1 MKKIILLLGILA
13 TGTASALATAASG
26 LAIASDGVAL
36 ADGITTPKVALAA
49 DGITERQAATPK
61 ATQPVRQPAVPKTGA
76 LPAAPKLTGGGKT
89 ATTSTSKSAPDA
101 TTTTTATTAANADKA
116 SGAITDASAPA
127 PDVKPAKKP
136 QPISI
141 KFDVRADWEYHHSG
155 DTSKDE
161 SGFAGKFLNFILDG
175 NITDKFSYHFRYRFN
190 KLNSA
195 QDFFEATDWAYLD
208 YDINRNWRVSAGKQV
223 LYIGGYEYDKAPIDV
238 YFYSDFCNFLPA
250 CYEFGISGQY
260 TTNDG
265 RNTILLQI
273 ANSPFTSKSIRFE
286 GLYAYNLMWYGRYG
300 VFNSMWSVNLI
311 EYKPGRYINYI
322 ALGNQFNAGPVTIE
336 LDYMNR
342 YGGGKNFFN
351 DFSIICNINYNIKN
365 RVNIFAKGGFDYND
379 AQNPAT
385 LDLQPGQQPEDLFW
399 DLAVVPGR
407 RYGFYGA
414 GVEFFPIKN
423 SQNVRLHA
431 YWCSSTA
438 NTKAHNVGI
447 GFRWRLNAFER
458 E

>member
-1 MKKIILLLGILA
+1 MKKIILLLSLLA
-13 TGTASALATAASG
+13 ASTASALATTASG
-26 LAIASDGVAL
+26 RAAVDVVPDETTST
-36 ADGITTPKVALAA
+36 ADVSV
-49 DGITERQAATPK
+49 
-61 ATQPVRQPAVPKTGA
+61 QPETAPTFRQPAVPKTGA
-76 LPAAPKLTGGGKT
+76 LPPAPKLTGAKKSAAAET
-89 ATTSTSKSAPDA
+89 DQPAQPQSVQPQATT
-101 TTTTTATTAANADKA
+101 ANADKTA
-116 SGAITDASAPA
+116 NAATTSLSAAQSADTTASATPA
-127 PDVKPAKKP
+127 ANAKPAKKP

-161 SGFAGKFLNFILDG
+161 SAFAGKFLNFILDG
-175 NITDKFSYHFRYRFN
+175 NITDQFSYHFRYRFN

-195 QDFFEATDWAYLD
+195 ADFFEATDWAYLD
-208 YDINRNWRVSAGKQV
+208 YDINANWRVSAGKQV

-238 YFYSDFCNFLPA
+238 YFYSDVCNQLPA
-250 CYEFGISGQY
+250 AYEFGISGQY

-286 GLYAYNLMWYGRYG
+286 GLYAYNLIWYGRYN
-300 VFNSMWSVNLI
+300 VFNSMWSVNMI
-311 EYKPGRYINYI
+311 EYKPGRFINYI
-322 ALGNQFNAGPVTIE
+322 SLGNQFNAGPVTIE

-351 DFSIICNINYNIKN
+351 DFSVICNINYNIKN
-365 RVNIFAKGGFDYND
+365 RVNIFAKGGFDYNN
-379 AQNPAT
+379 AQNPD
-385 LDLQPGQQPEDLFW
+385 LFDLQEGQRPEDLFW
-399 DLAVVPGR
+399 DLAVVPGT

>member
-1 MKKIILLLGILA
+1 MKKIVLLLGLLA
-13 TGTASALATAASG
+13 AGTASALASAASG
-26 LAIASDGVAL
+26 RTAVDIVPDGTTL
-36 ADGITTPKVALAA
+36 TADVLV
-49 DGITERQAATPK
+49 
-61 ATQPVRQPAVPKTGA
+61 QPETAPTFRQPDVPKTGA
-76 LPAAPKLTGGGKT
+76 LPPAPKLTGTKKQAAT
-89 ATTSTSKSAPDA
+89 ANADNTAKSDTIQP
-101 TTTTTATTAANADKA
+101 AANANQSA
-116 SGAITDASAPA
+116 APATDAQ
-127 PDVKPAKKP
+127 PAKKP

-155 DTSKDE
+155 DQDIDDE
-161 SGFAGKFLNFILDG
+161 SGFTGKFLNFILDG

-195 QDFFEATDWAYLD
+195 QDFFEATDWAYLN

-223 LYIGGYEYDKAPIDV
+223 IAIGGYEYDKAPIDV

-273 ANSPFTSKSIRFE
+273 SNSPFTSKSIRFE
-286 GLYAYNLMWYGRYG
+286 GLYAYNLMWYGNYG
-300 VFNSMWSVNLI
+300 VFNSMYSVNLI

-322 ALGNQFNAGPVTIE
+322 ALGNQFNAGPVCIE
-336 LDYMNR
+336 IDYTNR

-351 DFSIICNINYNIKN
+351 DFTVVGKVNYNINN
-365 RVNIFAKGGFDYND
+365 RVHIFAKGGFDYNN
-379 AQNPAT
+379 AQDPST
-385 LDLQPGQQPEDLFW
+385 TPPPPFTDPRDLKFLQSLHYW
-399 DLAVVPGR
+399 DLAVVPGT

>member
-1 MKKIILLLGILA
+1 M
-13 TGTASALATAASG
+13 
-26 LAIASDGVAL
+26 
-36 ADGITTPKVALAA
+36 
-49 DGITERQAATPK
+49 E
-61 ATQPVRQPAVPKTGA
+61 
-76 LPAAPKLTGGGKT
+76 
-89 ATTSTSKSAPDA
+89 
-101 TTTTTATTAANADKA
+101 
-116 SGAITDASAPA
+116 
-127 PDVKPAKKP
+127 
-136 QPISI
+136 
-141 KFDVRADWEYHHSG
+141 
-155 DTSKDE
+155 DE

-175 NITDKFSYHFRYRFN
+175 NISDKFSYHFRYRFN

-208 YDINRNWRVSAGKQV
+208 YDINKNWRVSAGKQV
-223 LYIGGYEYDKAPIDV
+223 VAIGGYEYDRAPIDV
-238 YFYSDFCNFLPA
+238 YFYSGFCNGLPA

-273 ANSPFTSKSIRFE
+273 SNSPFTSKSIRFE

-300 VFNSMWSVNLI
+300 VFNSMYSVNLI
-311 EYKPGRYINYI
+311 EYSPGHYINYI
-322 ALGNQFNAGPVTIE
+322 ALGNQFNAGPVCIE

-342 YGGGKNFFN
+342 YGGGKHFFN
-351 DFSIICNINYNIKN
+351 DFTIVGKVTYNIAG
-365 RVNIFAKGGFDYND
+365 RVNIFAKGGYDYND
-379 AQNPAT
+379 AQT
-385 LDLQPGQQPEDLFW
+385 PGIYPTNDYRIY
-399 DLAVVPGR
+399 DLAVLPGT

-414 GVEFFPIKN
+414 GVEFFPMKN

-438 NTKAHNVGI
+438 DTKAHNVGI